1 MADCGDP
8 PPVENGDFNTTGTI
22 FQSVAEYGC
31 NEGLILSGS
40 QSRTCQADG
49 TWSGADPVCI
59 FPTDSGGDTQ
69 VNNLQ
74 LGPIVGGAVGG
85 FLVAA
90 LVTLGIILAAI
101 LTRRRRMTAANI
113 SLELQSKV
121 SNRAS
126 DQAALTHFQ
135 QTELDI
141 ETSRNAAYVTSADA
155 VPAFRNET
163 YAITNTVAITTS
175 QNEAYGSLQ
184 PGGKD
189 SDDYGYVINQLD
201 YEEAG
206 DQYDYVDRVNL

>member
-8 PPVENGDFNTTGTI
+8 PPVGNGDFNTTGTI
-22 FQSVAEYGC
+22 FQSVAEYAC
-31 NEGLILSGS
+31 NEGFTLSGS

-49 TWSGADPVCI
+49 TWSGADPVCMV
-59 FPTDSGGDTQ
+59 PP
-69 VNNLQ
+69 NLNASSRVDN
-74 LGPIVGGAVGG
+74 LGPIIGGAVGG

-90 LVTLGIILAAI
+90 LVTLGTILATI
-101 LTRRRRMTAANI
+101 LTRRRRMAAANI

-155 VPAFRNET
+155 IPASHNEA
-163 YAITNTVAITTS
+163 YAITNPVAIITS
-175 QNEAYGSLQ
+175 QNEAYIRLTAARWQGL
-184 PGGKD
+184 
-189 SDDYGYVINQLD
+189 
-201 YEEAG
+201 
-206 DQYDYVDRVNL
+206 R

>member
-8 PPVENGDFNTTGTI
+8 PLVENGDFNTTGTI

-31 NEGLILSGS
+31 DEGFTLSGS
-40 QSRTCQADG
+40 QSRTCQANG
-49 TWSGADPVCI
+49 TWSGADPVCVA
-59 FPTDSGGDTQ
+59 PLNTQ
-69 VNNLQ
+69 VEN

-141 ETSRNAAYVTSADA
+141 ETSRNAAYVTSTDA
-155 VPAFRNET
+155 IPAFRNEA

-189 SDDYGYVINQLD
+189 SDDNGYVINQLD

-206 DQYDYVDRVNL
+206 DQYDYVRQS